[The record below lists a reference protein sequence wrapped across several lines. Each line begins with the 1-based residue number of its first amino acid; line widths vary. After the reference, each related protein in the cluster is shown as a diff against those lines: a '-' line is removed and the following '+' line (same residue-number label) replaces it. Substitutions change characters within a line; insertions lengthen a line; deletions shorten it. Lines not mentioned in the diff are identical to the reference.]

1 MDYNI
6 LGQVALSY
14 CPIID
19 PNRHVMATR
28 LTVFPLTPGD
38 HPNAAE
44 LLQVIDHV
52 WPADGSRVALSVR
65 SEALLAE
72 LLGVQL
78 QPNIMVEV
86 PSFMAADPAHGAA
99 LQTLAASGIT
109 LLLSGRPDRPLPAGV
124 VGCFRHAIVDL
135 SDERRGAPAPEAAQR
150 RVSFMQDGVASV
162 AQMEQAFTRGA
173 VAVLGW
179 PIDEVVQRQQHRS
192 ASRPDLTATLQLINQ
207 VDREES
213 LDRLEA
219 TLKRDP
225 ALAYKLLRYINSPL
239 FGLRV
244 EVASFSHAVMLL
256 GYQRLK
262 RWLALLLVTA
272 SNDPNLRPVMYAAVR
287 RGLLMEALM
296 PEADEQV
303 RSELFICG
311 VFSLLDR
318 MFQQP
323 FAELLKTV
331 PVPESVHMALA
342 DDAGPYAHVMHLVR
356 SLEGGAGLTVQD
368 AAEAAMLDMRTIN
381 RALLQALAGAIQLG

>member
-1 MDYNI
+1 
-6 LGQVALSY
+6 
-14 CPIID
+14 
-19 PNRHVMATR
+19 
-28 LTVFPLTPGD
+28 
-38 HPNAAE
+38 
-44 LLQVIDHV
+44 
-52 WPADGSRVALSVR
+52 
-65 SEALLAE
+65 
-72 LLGVQL
+72 
-78 QPNIMVEV
+78 
-86 PSFMAADPAHGAA
+86 
-99 LQTLAASGIT
+99 
-109 LLLSGRPDRPLPAGV
+109 
-124 VGCFRHAIVDL
+124 
-135 SDERRGAPAPEAAQR
+135 
-150 RVSFMQDGVASV
+150 
-162 AQMEQAFTRGA
+162 MEQAFERGA

-192 ASRPDLTATLQLINQ
+192 GSRPDLQATLQLINQ
-207 VDREES
+207 VDCEEP
-213 LDRLEA
+213 LDKLEA

-244 EVASFSHAVMLL
+244 EVSSFSHAVMLL

-262 RWLALLLVTA
+262 
-272 SNDPNLRPVMYAAVR
+272 VMYAAVR

-342 DDAGPYAHVMHLVR
+342 DDAGPYAHVVHLVR

-381 RALLQALAGAIQLG
+381 RALLQALAGALQLS